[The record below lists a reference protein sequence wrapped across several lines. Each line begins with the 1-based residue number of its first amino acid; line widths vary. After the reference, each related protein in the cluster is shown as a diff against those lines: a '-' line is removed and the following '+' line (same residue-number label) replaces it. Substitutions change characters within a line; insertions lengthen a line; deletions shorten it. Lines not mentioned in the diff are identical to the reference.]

1 LINCVKQGDHVAV
14 STIEKGI
21 SGSCRVS
28 SWLDI
33 AALINAGQCAISIFV
48 AARRI
53 DSVQYTASIGVVP
66 QQFKV
71 IPDVIR
77 SR

>member
-1 LINCVKQGDHVAV
+1 
-14 STIEKGI
+14 
-21 SGSCRVS
+21 VS